1 MRVKPTPCGHLLV
14 DVSDEPLTE
23 REKLVRKQD
32 LQRHPESLPLMADLA
47 KAAGMGLKIE
57 YSKSPAFIGLL
68 VVDVVRGSLPGFS
81 APQVQVGCED
91 DKVRFSFCQCLR
103 AGCERAEAT
112 QCQACTQ
119 RLRSAKLAT
128 LHETSTIVGL
138 PFRAQASVPCS
149 QLQ

>member
-1 MRVKPTPCGHLLV
+1 MKSHNVVQAGAMRVKPTPCGHLLV

-103 AGCERAEAT
+103 AGCKRRGDTMSGLYSAPQISEAGRFT
-112 QCQACTQ
+112 
-119 RLRSAKLAT
+119 
-128 LHETSTIVGL
+128 
-138 PFRAQASVPCS
+138 
-149 QLQ
+149 